1 VDSSC
6 THTHTFTYIKF
17 NDIDET
23 QGSGLSSSLRSI
35 GSKKDVSIVTGGN
48 VEDIVKTMKSVREE
62 LIETKKSVDLLLK
75 DGERVRE
82 KREKVK
88 KIKTQARETASRL
101 IQTETQKR
109 IVEIDE
115 SFRIRKA
122 ALKKK
127 LEDIS

>member
-1 VDSSC
+1 M
-6 THTHTFTYIKF
+6 
-17 NDIDET
+17 
-23 QGSGLSSSLRSI
+23 
-35 GSKKDVSIVTGGN
+35 
-48 VEDIVKTMKSVREE
+48 EDIVKTMKSVREE